1 MEFFRDTNID
11 FLGKKWYFLI
21 FSLIFSVA
29 GVLSMAFW
37 HGIPL
42 GVDFRGGTL
51 VYVKYAH
58 TPDPSAIHTEIE
70 RAGLK
75 NARVQRYGQ
84 PGNNEV
90 LIALDIQET
99 SEQALDKGKTQ
110 IIQALESHAAAG
122 QAGPQQLQFVD
133 RRELSFGE
141 GPASPRIGRRGQPA
155 LHRDSSGIVDYRD
168 KTKSGVLGSIDE
180 LKSVADPAVVA
191 SLQESFFVSD
201 FGIRN
206 VEIVGPQVGQQLRK
220 QAILATLYSLG
231 GMLIYLGFRFEWI
244 YGVAAVLT
252 VFHDTLITVGA
263 FSLLNWEIS
272 LTVIAAIL
280 TLIGYS
286 NNDTIVVFDRIRENI
301 KLLRREKLA
310 DIVNKSINQ
319 TLSRTILTAGL
330 TFLTVLALFL
340 FGGEVLH
347 GFSFALVIGILIGT
361 YSSIAIAAPILVAY
375 QDWRGGG
382 ARSRLPCHC
391 GRAAARRS
399 RRKKLRSESGP
410 SGVKSLTCPQRQE
423 FAEGSSERAG
433 AKRMRSVSKFS

>member
-1 MEFFRDTNID
+1 MEFFRNTNID
-11 FLGKKWYFLI
+11 FLGKKWYFLT

-58 TPDPSAIHTEIE
+58 TPDTAGIHAEIE

-75 NARVQRYGQ
+75 NARVQAYDKAH
-84 PGNNEV
+84 NSNEV
-90 LIALDIQET
+90 LIQLDIQET
-99 SEQALDKGKTQ
+99 SEQALDKGKIQ
-110 IIQALESHAAAG
+110 IIQALESHAPAG
-122 QAGPQQLQFVD
+122 KQDLNNASSLTIFNYLLEKDPLFLGAGTDANPRYTAIAQA
-133 RRELSFGE
+133 
-141 GPASPRIGRRGQPA
+141 
-155 LHRDSSGIVDYRD
+155 IVDYRD

-180 LKSVADPAVVA
+180 LKSVADPVVVA
-191 SLQESFFVSD
+191 SLPDNFYVSD

-206 VEIVGPQVGQQLRK
+206 VEIVGPQVGAQLRSR
-220 QAILATLYSLG
+220 ALLATLYSLG
-231 GMLIYLGFRFEWI
+231 GMLIYLGLRFEWI

-286 NNDTIVVFDRIRENI
+286 NNDTIVVFDRIRENV
-301 KLLRREKLA
+301 KLLRRERLA

-375 QDWRGGG
+375 QEWRGEQGKRPI
-382 ARSRLPCHC
+382 AMP
-391 GRAAARRS
+391 
-399 RRKKLRSESGP
+399 LRPGTGP
-410 SGVKSLTCPQRQE
+410 QTK
-423 FAEGSSERAG
+423 
-433 AKRMRSVSKFS
+433 

>member
-1 MEFFRDTNID
+1 MVVRERQTNDARRTTIDWRPTTDFEGIVSSVEFFRDTNID
-11 FLGKKWYFLI
+11 FLGKKWYFLT
-21 FSLIFSVA
+21 FSLVFSVA

-58 TPDPSAIHTEIE
+58 TPDVSAIHAELD

-75 NARVQRYGQ
+75 NPRVQRYGQ
-84 PGNNEV
+84 VANDEV
-90 LIALDIQET
+90 LIQLDIQET
-99 SEQALDKGKTQ
+99 SEQALDKGKIQ
-110 IIQALESHAAAG
+110 IVQALESHAPPGKQDLNNSSSLTILNYLLEKDPLHLYGSADANPRYTAIA
-122 QAGPQQLQFVD
+122 QA
-133 RRELSFGE
+133 
-141 GPASPRIGRRGQPA
+141 
-155 LHRDSSGIVDYRD
+155 IVDYRD

-180 LKSVADPAVVA
+180 LKSVVDPAAVA
-191 SLQESFFVSD
+191 SLQDSFFVSD

-220 QAILATLYSLG
+220 QAILATLYSLA
-231 GMLIYLGFRFEWI
+231 GMLVYLALRFEWI

-301 KLLRREKLA
+301 KLLRRDKLA

-375 QDWRGGG
+375 QEWRGEQG
-382 ARSRLPCHC
+382 
-391 GRAAARRS
+391 
-399 RRKKLRSESGP
+399 KKPIGMPLRSGSGP
-410 SGVKSLTCPQRQE
+410 AQPKEKEKIKV
-423 FAEGSSERAG
+423 
-433 AKRMRSVSKFS
+433 